1 MSKMKILVIVAVIVV
16 ISVAGVVIHHMMTDG
31 MM

>member
-16 ISVAGVVIHHMMTDG
+16 ISVAGVVIHHMLTNPM
-31 MM
+31 